1 MKTQK
6 EHKEKKIQTENPEV
20 AILKNQLVRTLAD
33 YDNLRKRT
41 DEERVSFIKYASQE
55 ILQNL
60 LPVLDTLENAQVHL
74 KDSGLQIAISQFKDV
89 LKQEGLE
96 EINPK
101 VGENFDENLMEVIDV
116 VEEKDK
122 QSLSGI
128 PDNTIAEVLTSGWKF
143 ADGQVIRHAKVKVF
157 KAKN

>member
-1 MKTQK
+1 MKDKTK
-6 EHKEKKIQTENPEV
+6 LKKTEEVQNPEV
-20 AILKNQLVRTLAD
+20 EILKNQLARTLAD

-60 LPVLDTLENAQVHL
+60 LPVLDTLESAQVHL

-101 VGENFDENLMEVIDV
+101 AGDNFDENLMEVIDV
-116 VEEKDK
+116 VEDAEKNN
-122 QSLSGI
+122 I
-128 PDNTIAEVLTSGWKF
+128 IAEVLTSGWKF
-143 ADGQVIRHAKVKVF
+143 ADGQVIRHARVKVF